1 MALKVAI
8 ILANEQLL
16 LAFYEILAGRF
27 QANMEYLV
35 RFVQMHESFRKA
47 ELEASADLYGINMEF
62 LNYSQYVRY
71 YLCLYSLSPILPSCH
86 GLILVMPRADLRLVS
101 PLYHQLAR

>member
-1 MALKVAI
+1 MALKVVI
-8 ILANEQLL
+8 ILASEQLL
-16 LAFYEILAGRF
+16 LAFYEILVGKI
-27 QANMEYLV
+27 QAKMEYLV

-71 YLCLYSLSPILPSCH
+71 YVCPYLLSPILPSCH
-86 GLILVMPRADLRLVS
+86 AFDLVMPRADLRLVS
-101 PLYHQLAR
+101 PLYHPLAR